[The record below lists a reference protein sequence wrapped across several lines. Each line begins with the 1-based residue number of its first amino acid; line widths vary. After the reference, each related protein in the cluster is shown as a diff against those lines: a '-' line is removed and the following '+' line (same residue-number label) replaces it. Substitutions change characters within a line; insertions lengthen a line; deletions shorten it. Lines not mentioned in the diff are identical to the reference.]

1 MKNLTEVFVH
11 FLSAIIFSK
20 KPFNGK
26 CPLPDEELEL
36 TEKEGQVETGGSIQ
50 QETDCPISTINQQFL
65 LENILWDVSFSLD
78 GQPKILSSCVF
89 SGVTIVFFT
98 DYFRNI
104 YGNRPLFFKA
114 KSPEDANF
122 ILKLQSYLEKCF
134 KNVINELFK
143 DTPMPI
149 CVCPLN
155 LNRQPDIVI
164 NVDEIRAR
172 ASMESL

>member
-1 MKNLTEVFVH
+1 MKTLTEVFVH
-11 FLSAIIFSK
+11 FLSTIILSK
-20 KPFNGK
+20 APFNGK
-26 CPLPDEELEL
+26 CPVPDEELAE
-36 TEKEGQVETGGSIQ
+36 EGLVETGGSIQ
-50 QETDCPISTINQQFL
+50 QETDCPISTINQRFL

-78 GQPKILSSCVF
+78 GQPKILTSCVF

-114 KSPEDANF
+114 KSQEDAN
-122 ILKLQSYLEKCF
+122 ILLGLQSYLEKCF

-143 DTPMPI
+143 DNPMPV

-155 LNRQPDIVI
+155 INRQPDIFI
-164 NVDEIRAR
+164 DVDEIRTR
-172 ASMESL
+172 RSMESH